1 MKKLTL
7 TKGMKEALY
16 KSKIEPGDINIVG
29 LSCDCITIMKDDKLL
44 SIRY

>member
-1 MKKLTL
+1 MKKLKITRC
-7 TKGMKEALY
+7 MKEALY
-16 KSKIEPGDINIVG
+16 KSKIDPSDINIVG